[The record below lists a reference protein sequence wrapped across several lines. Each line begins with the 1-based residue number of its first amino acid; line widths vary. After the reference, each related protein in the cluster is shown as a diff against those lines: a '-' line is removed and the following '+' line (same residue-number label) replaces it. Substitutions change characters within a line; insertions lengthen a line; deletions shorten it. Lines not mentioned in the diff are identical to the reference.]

1 MSDGTDVRDRHGN
14 QLRSMGPLGDEKDDI
29 MSTKVEGAA
38 KLPRI
43 PLAGGLP
50 RTPWRIEDRRPADFR
65 DEPRLLVKV
74 VKKGL
79 RDGINSYVRVA
90 NSKGPG
96 ILTSSYIPATISLPA
111 TGVRST
117 RIEDQ

>member
-79 RDGINSYVRVA
+79 RDGINSYVYAMDVLMVDELRKECVDVER
-90 NSKGPG
+90 NFG
-96 ILTSSYIPATISLPA
+96 
-111 TGVRST
+111 R
-117 RIEDQ
+117 